1 MKKLLEINNLTVAY
15 PDIVKNNFFYA
26 TKDISIELEPGQIV
40 GILGESGAGK
50 STIGRAILGL
60 LDPPAIIESAKIKLN
75 NDVISNR
82 DEKFYESIRGK
93 KIGYIFQNPMT
104 ALNPVLT
111 IGEQIMETIEAN
123 TDLQGKRVKQYALEL
138 LEKASVSFAEER
150 LKKYPHQLS
159 GGLCQ
164 RIVFAIAIAAK
175 PDLIIADEPTTALDV
190 TVQKSVLHTLTT
202 LCQQENI
209 AIILITH
216 DMGVVSEI
224 CNYVYVL
231 RNGKQVEE
239 GPTREVLLKPQTTYS
254 KELMASVPRIDRR
267 LERFQVTKIGEKI
280 NKSTALS
287 YLYAKRLEQKTS
299 DSPLLQVKNLSKT
312 FFTSKT
318 LFKPRKEFQ
327 AVKDVSFEV
336 FQGETVGIIGESGSG
351 KSTIGRMILGLHNIS
366 SGQIIYKGNDISSA
380 KDKSVRSEDHL
391 SMQCIFQDPYSS
403 LNPRM
408 TAGENITYALRVH
421 KMVEKN
427 KTEKLA
433 ADLMALVGLEQS
445 GLNKLPHAFSGGQRQ
460 RIGIAR
466 ALAFR
471 PDFIFCD
478 EPTSSLDVSVQAS
491 FLNLLKDLQQNFSL
505 TLLFVSHDWQ

>member
-312 FFTSKT
+312 FFYI
-318 LFKPRKEFQ
+318 Q
-327 AVKDVSFEV
+327 NAV
-336 FQGETVGIIGESGSG
+336 
-351 KSTIGRMILGLHNIS
+351 
-366 SGQIIYKGNDISSA
+366 
-380 KDKSVRSEDHL
+380 
-391 SMQCIFQDPYSS
+391 
-403 LNPRM
+403 
-408 TAGENITYALRVH
+408 
-421 KMVEKN
+421 
-427 KTEKLA
+427 
-433 ADLMALVGLEQS
+433 
-445 GLNKLPHAFSGGQRQ
+445 
-460 RIGIAR
+460 
-466 ALAFR
+466 
-471 PDFIFCD
+471 
-478 EPTSSLDVSVQAS
+478 
-491 FLNLLKDLQQNFSL
+491 
-505 TLLFVSHDWQ
+505 

>member
-111 IGEQIMETIEAN
+111 IGEQIMETIEA
-123 TDLQGKRVKQYALEL
+123 LEL

-150 LKKYPHQLS
+150 LKKYPLQLS

-267 LERFQVTKIGEKI
+267 LDRFQVTKIGEKI

-287 YLYAKRLEQKTS
+287 YLYAKSLEQKTT
-299 DSPLLQVKNLSKT
+299 DSPL
-312 FFTSKT
+312 
-318 LFKPRKEFQ
+318 
-327 AVKDVSFEV
+327 
-336 FQGETVGIIGESGSG
+336 
-351 KSTIGRMILGLHNIS
+351 
-366 SGQIIYKGNDISSA
+366 
-380 KDKSVRSEDHL
+380 
-391 SMQCIFQDPYSS
+391 
-403 LNPRM
+403 
-408 TAGENITYALRVH
+408 
-421 KMVEKN
+421 
-427 KTEKLA
+427 
-433 ADLMALVGLEQS
+433 
-445 GLNKLPHAFSGGQRQ
+445 
-460 RIGIAR
+460 
-466 ALAFR
+466 
-471 PDFIFCD
+471 
-478 EPTSSLDVSVQAS
+478 
-491 FLNLLKDLQQNFSL
+491 
-505 TLLFVSHDWQ
+505 